1 MLTLTAYDLTITAE
15 DLNIDA
21 DVDEAICANPALL
34 YLITNGYRQ
43 SIGDAGAVQEKDI
56 PLGVSK
62 EEFIAGKRQA
72 RRQAIIDGKVG
83 LGADRGPRL
92 QGLEAIEFE
101 LVVDNVLKPLFRN
114 AKKPWPSG
122 KGSAEEIRNRVKE
135 YWSKP
140 HKSQDI
146 LRAQAKELFAA
157 QTNPDVLE
165 VAELVELLS

>member
-15 DLNIDA
+15 DLKIDA
-21 DVDEAICANPALL
+21 GLDEAIRANSALL

-43 SIGDAGAVQEKDI
+43 SIGDAGAVMEKDI

-62 EEFIAGKRQA
+62 EEYIADKRQA

-101 LVVDNVLKPLFRN
+101 LVVDNVLKPLFRQ

-140 HKSQDI
+140 RKGQDTI
-146 LRAQAKELFAA
+146 RAQAKELFAA
-157 QTNPDVLE
+157 QTKPDALE
-165 VAELVELLS
+165 AAELAELLA